1 MRYVHGVRPHQSF
14 AFALF
19 AVTLLWVMPLGGSA
33 AELASDAALEVELVS
48 SGQLRAAGR
57 DVAELDRTTPAVL
70 PAAPEL
76 YGSFAG
82 EPLPAV
88 RMPRAVRS
96 SPVFCRLSLGRA
108 PPLTSH

>member
-19 AVTLLWVMPLGGSA
+19 AVTLLWVLPLGGSA
-33 AELASDAALEVELVS
+33 AELASDAALEVDIVS
-48 SGQLRAAGR
+48 SGLRAAGR
-57 DVAELDRTTPAVL
+57 AVAELDRTTPAVL

-76 YGSFAG
+76 YGSFEE

-88 RMPRAVRS
+88 RMPRAVCS
-96 SPVFCRLSLGRA
+96 SPVSCRLFLGRA